1 MATERFVSS
10 AQTRKAIQRLRK
22 ERQKLNQP
30 APPLPPVQGEEAG
43 SGRSQSGDLLN
54 SSAEGSPGIN
64 LTTGGDAENCSNNEN
79 QSSLIEKNVSD
90 SNVNESSLQIDRMVR
105 IEGMIADFHSE
116 RNIFVWDAYIQAPE
130 NCSFEYGVFK
140 VQIKFPNSYP
150 MSPPRIKFIKPV
162 IFHPNVYP
170 DGTVCISILHS
181 PGEDPFQYEKA
192 CERWTPSYGI
202 DKVLLCIANLLA
214 EPNIESPANVD
225 AAKMYRDD
233 RERFDKIADKSV
245 RLSLGLL

>member
-1 MATERFVSS
+1 
-10 AQTRKAIQRLRK
+10 
-22 ERQKLNQP
+22 
-30 APPLPPVQGEEAG
+30 
-43 SGRSQSGDLLN
+43 
-54 SSAEGSPGIN
+54 
-64 LTTGGDAENCSNNEN
+64 
-79 QSSLIEKNVSD
+79 
-90 SNVNESSLQIDRMVR
+90 
-105 IEGMIADFHSE
+105 
-116 RNIFVWDAYIQAPE
+116 
-130 NCSFEYGVFK
+130 
-140 VQIKFPNSYP
+140 